1 MIKSLLKLAMSNE
14 QLVIE
19 GMIMPKIEKGR
30 PLPSHTKFDYY
41 ECYAKIVLVN
51 TFPKQFG
58 DLKVKDKPDL
68 QSEDKSIGIEVTI
81 AEERDSIEAERLYLQ
96 LSDTESSKRQ
106 RKIERIEQ
114 CGAKYEHGMLLT
126 SGIDNFDLVNE
137 AVKRKVEKLQ
147 SAGYASLKE
156 YHPFVFSSIYADD
169 SMLQDELAFL
179 QNIQVEKYFKKIY
192 VSGSGELY
200 CFNFEKTTYER
211 FAIDSNVQSQYAIQA
226 CQMVEEGEEDD
237 QT

>member
-1 MIKSLLKLAMSNE
+1 
-14 QLVIE
+14 
-19 GMIMPKIEKGR
+19 MPKIEKGR
-30 PLPSHTKFDYY
+30 PLPSHTKLDYD
-41 ECYAKIVLVN
+41 ECYTKIVLEKF
-51 TFPKQFG
+51 FPDQYEN
-58 DLKVKDKPDL
+58 LQILDKPDL

-114 CGAKYEHGMLLT
+114 CGAKYEHGILLT

-137 AVKRKVEKLQ
+137 AVKRKIEKLQ
-147 SAGYASLKE
+147 STEYASLKE
-156 YHPFVFSSIYADD
+156 YHLFVFSSIYADN
-169 SMLQDELAFL
+169 SMLQDEIAYL
-179 QNIQVEKYFKKIY
+179 QNIQVGKYFKKMY
-192 VSGSGELY
+192 VSVPEELY

-226 CQMVEEGEEDD
+226 RQMVEEGEKDD

>member
-1 MIKSLLKLAMSNE
+1 MA
-14 QLVIE
+14 
-19 GMIMPKIEKGR
+19 KIEKGR
-30 PLPSHTKFDYY
+30 PLPSHTGLDYY
-41 ECYAKIVLVN
+41 ECFAKIILEN

-68 QSEDKSIGIEVTI
+68 QSEDKSTGIEVTI

-96 LSDTESSKRQ
+96 LSDTEPYKRQ

-156 YHPFVFSSIYADD
+156 YHLFVFSSIYADN
-169 SMLQDELAFL
+169 SMLQDEIAYL
-179 QNIQVEKYFKKIY
+179 QNVQVGKYFKKMY
-192 VSGSGELY
+192 VSVPEELY

-226 CQMVEEGEEDD
+226 RQMVEEGEKDD
-237 QT
+237 KT